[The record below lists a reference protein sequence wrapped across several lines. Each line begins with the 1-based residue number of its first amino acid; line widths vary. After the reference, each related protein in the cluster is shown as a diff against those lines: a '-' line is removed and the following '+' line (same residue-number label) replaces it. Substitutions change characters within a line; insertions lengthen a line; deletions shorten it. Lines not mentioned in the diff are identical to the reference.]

1 MDSFCWLP
9 GHFPVIFGST
19 MDLLIQNVRLG
30 AEIRD
35 VLIQNGKF
43 AQIAPRIEVAA
54 LARAPQSLDGTGQ
67 AILPSFANVHCHAAM
82 VLMRGL
88 GDGTPLH
95 EWLNDIIWP
104 MERRLTPDH
113 IYWGTLFGCH
123 EMIRSGITAV
133 FDMYWQTPQCLRAFY
148 ESGLRANFSHPN
160 IIPPGPEALAGL
172 RRDLEEHLAL
182 AKSYPAR
189 IELSVGIHALY
200 TTSPEMRAVCR
211 DFAAEHNLIVQTH
224 ISETRR
230 ETDECLQT
238 TGKTPAEVFDAEGL
252 LNGRFLGA
260 HGVWL
265 SDSDRRLLVERG
277 AAIAHCPSSNMKLA
291 SGIFNDPA
299 ARAAGLR
306 FGLGTDGA
314 SSNNRYDMFAEMRTA
329 ALLAKVSTLD
339 PTACSAAEIY
349 RTATLDGFRLLRL
362 DAGEIAPGKLA
373 DCILVDL
380 DHTGL
385 VPGHDL
391 VSDLVY
397 AANPDCVD
405 TTICAGQVLMRHRKI
420 PGEDEV
426 RRAFRDVAARL

>member
-1 MDSFCWLP
+1 
-9 GHFPVIFGST
+9 
-19 MDLLIQNVRLG
+19 MDLLIQKARLG
-30 AEIRD
+30 AEFRD
-35 VLIQNGKF
+35 ILIQNGLF
-43 AQIAPRIEVAA
+43 ARIEPVIDP
-54 LARAPQSLDGTGQ
+54 LSLSPSTQTMEAEGQ

-88 GDGTPLH
+88 GDGLPLH
-95 EWLNDIIWP
+95 AWLNDIIWP
-104 MERRLTPDH
+104 MERRLTADH
-113 IYWGTLFGCH
+113 VYWGTLFGCL

-148 ESGLRANFSHPN
+148 ESGIRANFSHPN
-160 IIPPGPEALAGL
+160 IIPPGQPALAGL

-182 AKSYPAR
+182 ARSYPAR

-200 TTSPEMRAVCR
+200 TTSPEMRAICR
-211 DFAAEHNLIVQTH
+211 DFAEAHDLVVQTH
-224 ISETRR
+224 VAETKR
-230 ETDECLQT
+230 ETDECLQA
-238 TGKTPAEVFDAEGL
+238 TGKTPVEVFESEGL
-252 LNGRFLGA
+252 LNERFLGA

-265 SDSDRRLLVERG
+265 TDADRARLAQRG

-291 SGIFNDPA
+291 SGTFAEGA
-299 ARAAGLR
+299 ARRAGVR

-329 ALLAKVSTLD
+329 ALLAKSATLD
-339 PTACSAAEIY
+339 PVACSAAEIY
-349 RTATLDGFRLLRL
+349 RTATVDGFRIFRL
-362 DAGEIAPGKLA
+362 DAGEIAVGKVA

-391 VSDLVY
+391 ISDLVY
-397 AANPDCVD
+397 AATPECVD
-405 TTICAGQVLMRHRKI
+405 TTICAGKVLMRHRQI

-426 RRAFRDVAARL
+426 RRAFREVAAKL

>member
-1 MDSFCWLP
+1 
-9 GHFPVIFGST
+9 
-19 MDLLIQNVRLG
+19 MDLLIQKARLG

-35 VLIQNGKF
+35 ILIQNGRF
-43 AQIAPRIEVAA
+43 SRIE
-54 LARAPQSLDGTGQ
+54 ARIEPATLPPTTQILDASGQ
-67 AILPSFANVHCHAAM
+67 AILPSFANIHCHAAM

-88 GDGTPLH
+88 GDGLPLH
-95 EWLNDIIWP
+95 AWLNDIIWP
-104 MERRLTPDH
+104 MERRLSSDH
-113 IYWGTLFGCH
+113 IYWGTLFGCL

-133 FDMYWQTPQCLRAFY
+133 MDMYWQTPQCLRAFY

-160 IIPPGPEALAGL
+160 IIPPGQPALDGL
-172 RRDLEEHLAL
+172 LRDLEEHLAL

-189 IELSVGIHALY
+189 IELAVGIHALY
-200 TTSPEMRAVCR
+200 TTTPEMRAICR

-224 ISETRR
+224 VSETRR
-230 ETDECLQT
+230 ENDECLKT
-238 TGKTPAEVFDAEGL
+238 TGKTPVEVFDSEGL

-291 SGIFNDPA
+291 SGIFNDSA
-299 ARAAGLR
+299 ARVAGLR

-339 PTACSAAEIY
+339 PTDCSAAEIY
-349 RTATLDGFRLLRL
+349 RTATRDGFQIFRL
-362 DAGEIAPGKLA
+362 DAGEIAVGKVA
-373 DCILVDL
+373 DCLLVDL

-391 VSDLVY
+391 ISDLVY
-397 AANPDCVD
+397 AATPECVD
-405 TTICAGQVLMRHRKI
+405 TTICAGKVLMRHRRI

-426 RRAFRDVAARL
+426 RRAFREVAAKL

>member
-1 MDSFCWLP
+1 
-9 GHFPVIFGST
+9 
-19 MDLLIQNVRLG
+19 MDLLIQKARLG
-30 AEIRD
+30 AEFRD
-35 VLIQNGKF
+35 ILIQNGRF
-43 AQIAPRIEVAA
+43 ARIEPAIDP
-54 LARAPQSLDGTGQ
+54 LSLSPSTQTLEAEGQ

-104 MERRLTPDH
+104 MERRLTSDH
-113 IYWGTLFGCH
+113 IYWGTLFGCL

-160 IIPPGPEALAGL
+160 IIPPGQPALDGL

-189 IELSVGIHALY
+189 VELSVGIHALY
-200 TTSPEMRAVCR
+200 TTSPEMRAFCR
-211 DFAAEHNLIVQTH
+211 DFAAENDLIVQTH
-224 ISETRR
+224 VAETQR
-230 ETDECLQT
+230 ETDECRQA
-238 TGKTPAEVFDAEGL
+238 TGKTPVEVFDSEGL

-265 SDSDRRLLVERG
+265 TDSDRRLLVERG

-291 SGIFNDPA
+291 SGVFNEGA
-299 ARAAGLR
+299 ARRAGLR

-380 DHTGL
+380 DHSGL

-391 VSDLVY
+391 ISDLVY
-397 AANPDCVD
+397 AATPECVD
-405 TTICAGQVLMRHRKI
+405 TTICAGKVLMRHRRI

-426 RRAFRDVAARL
+426 RRAFREVAAKL

>member
-1 MDSFCWLP
+1 
-9 GHFPVIFGST
+9 
-19 MDLLIQNVRLG
+19 MDLLIQNVRFG
-30 AEIRD
+30 AENRD
-35 VLIQNGKF
+35 ILIQNGKF
-43 AQIAPRIEVAA
+43 AQIAPRIEVST
-54 LARAPQSLDGTGQ
+54 LEKAPQTLDGTGQ
-67 AILPSFANVHCHAAM
+67 AILPSFANVHCHSAM

-104 MERRLTPDH
+104 MERRLTSDH
-113 IYWGTLFGCH
+113 IYWGTLFGAL

-148 ESGLRANFSHPN
+148 ESGIRANFSHPN
-160 IIPPGPEALAGL
+160 IIPAGPEALAGL
-172 RRDLEEHLAL
+172 RRDLEVHLEL
-182 AKSYPAR
+182 AKSYPGR
-189 IELSVGIHALY
+189 VELSVGIHALY

-224 ISETRR
+224 ISETQR
-230 ETDECLQT
+230 ENDECLKA
-238 TGKTPAEVFDAEGL
+238 TGKTPAEVFDSEGL

-314 SSNNRYDMFAEMRTA
+314 SSNNRYDMFSEMRTA

-397 AANPDCVD
+397 AANPECVD
-405 TTICAGQVLMRHRKI
+405 TTICAGRVLMRHRQI
-420 PGEDEV
+420 PGEDEI

>member
-1 MDSFCWLP
+1 
-9 GHFPVIFGST
+9 
-19 MDLLIQNVRLG
+19 MDLLIQHARLG
-30 AEIRD
+30 PENRD
-35 VLIQNGKF
+35 ILIQNGRF
-43 AQIAPRIEVAA
+43 TRIEPRIDPASLPPHQALDAA
-54 LARAPQSLDGTGQ
+54 GM

-88 GDGTPLH
+88 GDGLPLH

-113 IYWGTLFGCH
+113 IYWGTLFGCL

-133 FDMYWQTPQCLRAFY
+133 FDMYWHTPQCLRAFY
-148 ESGLRANFSHPN
+148 ESGIRANFSHPN
-160 IIPPGPEALAGL
+160 IIPPGPDALNGL

-182 AKSYPAR
+182 AQSYPAR

-200 TTSPEMRAVCR
+200 STSPEMRAVCR

-224 ISETRR
+224 ISETQR
-230 ETDECLQT
+230 ETDECLQSS
-238 TGKTPAEVFDAEGL
+238 GKTPAEVFDAEGL
-252 LNGRFLGA
+252 LNERFIGA

-265 SDSDRRLLVERG
+265 SDSDRELIVRRK

-291 SGIFNDPA
+291 SGIFNESA
-299 ARAAGLR
+299 ARRAGIR

-314 SSNNRYDMFAEMRTA
+314 CSNNRYDMFSEMRTA
-329 ALLAKVSTLD
+329 ALLAKVDTLD
-339 PTACSAAEIY
+339 PVACSAADIY
-349 RTATLDGFRLLRL
+349 RTATADSFQMFRL
-362 DAGEIAPGKLA
+362 DAGEIAVGKLA

-380 DHTGL
+380 DHSGL

-397 AANPDCVD
+397 AATPECVD
-405 TTICAGQVLMRHRKI
+405 TTICHGNVLMRHRQI
-420 PGEDEV
+420 PGEDEI
-426 RRAFRDVAARL
+426 RRAFREVAARL

>member
-1 MDSFCWLP
+1 
-9 GHFPVIFGST
+9 
-19 MDLLIQNVRLG
+19 MDLLIQNIRLG
-30 AEIRD
+30 AENRD
-35 VLIQNGKF
+35 ILIQNGKF
-43 AQIAPRIEVAA
+43 AQIAPKIEVSA
-54 LARAPQSLDGTGQ
+54 LEKAPQTLDGTGQ

-104 MERRLTPDH
+104 MERRLTSDH
-113 IYWGTLFGCH
+113 IYWGTLFGAL

-148 ESGLRANFSHPN
+148 ESGIRANFSHPN

-172 RRDLEEHLAL
+172 RRDLEEHLEL
-182 AKSYPAR
+182 AKSYPGR
-189 IELSVGIHALY
+189 VELSVGIHALY

-224 ISETRR
+224 VSETRR
-230 ETDECLQT
+230 ENDECLKA
-238 TGKTPAEVFDAEGL
+238 TGKTPVEVFDSEGL

-397 AANPDCVD
+397 AANPECVD
-405 TTICAGQVLMRHRKI
+405 TTVCAGRVLMRHRRI
-420 PGEDEV
+420 PGEDEI

>member
-1 MDSFCWLP
+1 
-9 GHFPVIFGST
+9 
-19 MDLLIQNVRLG
+19 MDLLIQNVRFG
-30 AEIRD
+30 AENRD
-35 VLIQNGKF
+35 ILIQNGKF
-43 AQIAPRIEVAA
+43 AQIAPRIEVST
-54 LARAPQSLDGTGQ
+54 LEKAPQTLDGTGQ
-67 AILPSFANVHCHAAM
+67 AILPSFANVHCHSAM

-104 MERRLTPDH
+104 MERRLTSDH
-113 IYWGTLFGCH
+113 IYWGTLFGAL

-148 ESGLRANFSHPN
+148 ESGIRANFSHPN
-160 IIPPGPEALAGL
+160 IIPAGPEALAGL
-172 RRDLEEHLAL
+172 RRDLEVHLEL
-182 AKSYPAR
+182 AKSYPGR
-189 IELSVGIHALY
+189 VELSVGIHALY

-224 ISETRR
+224 ISETQR
-230 ETDECLQT
+230 ENDECLKA
-238 TGKTPAEVFDAEGL
+238 TGKTPAEVFDSEGL

-277 AAIAHCPSSNMKLA
+277 AAIAHCPSSNMKLV

-314 SSNNRYDMFAEMRTA
+314 SSNNRYDMFSEMRTA

-349 RTATLDGFRLLRL
+349 RTATLEGFRLLRL

-397 AANPDCVD
+397 AANPECVD
-405 TTICAGQVLMRHRKI
+405 TTICAGRVLMRHRQI
-420 PGEDEV
+420 PGEDEI

>member
-1 MDSFCWLP
+1 
-9 GHFPVIFGST
+9 

-30 AEIRD
+30 PEIRD
-35 VLIQNGKF
+35 ILVKNGKF
-43 AQIAPRIEVAA
+43 AQIAPRIDPET
-54 LARAPQSLDGTGQ
+54 LAPSPQLLDGSGQ

-88 GDGTPLH
+88 GDGLPLH
-95 EWLNDIIWP
+95 AWLNDIIWP
-104 MERRLTPDH
+104 MERRLSSDH
-113 IYWGTLFGCH
+113 IYWGTLFGCL

-133 FDMYWQTPQCLRAFY
+133 FDMYWQTPQCFRAFY
-148 ESGLRANFSHPN
+148 ESGIRVNFSHPN
-160 IIPPGPEALAGL
+160 IIPPGQPALDGL

-189 IELSVGIHALY
+189 VELSVGLHALY
-200 TTSPEMRAVCR
+200 TTAPEMRAICR
-211 DFAAEHNLIVQTH
+211 DFANAHNLIVQTH
-224 ISETRR
+224 VSETKR
-230 ETDECLQT
+230 ETDECIQA
-238 TGKTPAEVFDAEGL
+238 TGKTPVEVFDAEGL
-252 LNGRFLGA
+252 LNERFLGA

-265 SDSDRRLLVERG
+265 TDSDRALLAKRK

-291 SGIFNDPA
+291 SGTFAEGA
-299 ARAAGLR
+299 ARHANVR

-339 PTACSAAEIY
+339 PVACSAAEIY
-349 RTATLDGFRLLRL
+349 RTATLDGFKIFRL
-362 DAGEIAPGKLA
+362 DAGEIAAGKIA
-373 DCILVDL
+373 DCILVNL
-380 DHTGL
+380 DHSGL

-397 AANPDCVD
+397 AATPECVD
-405 TTICAGQVLMRHRKI
+405 TTICAGQVLMRHRQI

-426 RRAFRDVAARL
+426 RRAFREVAARL